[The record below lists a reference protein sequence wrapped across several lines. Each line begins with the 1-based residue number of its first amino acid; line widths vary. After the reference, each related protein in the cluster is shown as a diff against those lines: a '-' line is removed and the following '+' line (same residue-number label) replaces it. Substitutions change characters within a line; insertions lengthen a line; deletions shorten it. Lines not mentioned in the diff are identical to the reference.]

1 MRNVVIRRS
10 ILSVLVAALA
20 FGAYGFTKQYGD
32 IYLEVAKNIDLFA
45 RIYKEVAFRYVDEIE
60 PREFI
65 RAGVE
70 GMLESLDPY
79 TRFMDES
86 RQGDVDLLTT
96 GKYGGVGLSI
106 GVRDRSVVV
115 LELMSGYAAERQG
128 IRIGDAMVS
137 VDGVEIGPENFD
149 EVSSYVKGEP
159 GTFVEIGVV
168 RGAERDTLV
177 FELLREEVVVRNLVY
192 ADFYPPGSTNVYCK
206 LTGFNRTA
214 SAELDEAFE
223 RLLAEGEIESVVFDV
238 RDNPGGLLDV
248 AVDAANKFLPQGEL
262 VVSTMGRDPGS
273 LRRYHA
279 ERSPLLPEARVA
291 ILVNEASASASEI
304 LAAAIQDHDR
314 GVVVGEK
321 TFGKGL
327 VQTITP
333 LSYNTSLKM
342 TTARYY
348 TPSGRSI
355 QKIDYSLDN
364 EVVAN
369 YDTLLP
375 AQYRTDNERLVYA
388 GGGVEPDTIVSEVA
402 PGGVVEDLLAKG
414 LIFRFANEY
423 YNERPD
429 ADFDRLDRDELYERF
444 AAFLDGK
451 KYRYVRTAER
461 KIDEAIQELE
471 GEAYAETRAC
481 LENAKGTLAESNRA
495 AVDEAREEIID
506 EALIELAERCEG
518 VARRIEREL
527 AVDPQFKTA
536 LAIVKDVDAYRRILG
551 E

>member
-1 MRNVVIRRS
+1 MRNLKIRNVV
-10 ILSVLVAALA
+10 VGALVVAIA

-45 RIYKEVAFRYVDEIE
+45 RIYKEVAFRYVDEVE

-65 RAGVE
+65 RAGVQ
-70 GMLESLDPY
+70 GMLGSLDPY
-79 TRFMDES
+79 TQFMDES

-106 GVRDRSVVV
+106 GLRDGSVVV

-128 IRIGDAMVS
+128 IRIGDAMVR
-137 VDGVEIGPENFD
+137 VDGVAIGPENFD
-149 EVSSYVKGEP
+149 EVSGHVKGEP
-159 GTFVEIGVV
+159 GSFVEITVV

-177 FELLREEVVVRNLVY
+177 FELIREEVVVKNLAY
-192 ADFYPPGSTNVYCK
+192 AEFYPPGSGNVYCK
-206 LTGFNRTA
+206 LTGFNRAAT
-214 SAELDEAFE
+214 AELDEAFE
-223 RLLAEGEIESVVFDV
+223 RLLAEREIESVVFDV

-248 AVDAANKFLPQGEL
+248 AVDAANNFLPQGEL

-291 ILVNEASASASEI
+291 IVVNEASASASEI
-304 LAAAIQDHDR
+304 LAAAVQDHDR
-314 GVVVGEK
+314 GVVVGAK

-355 QKIDYSLDN
+355 QKIDYSMNND
-364 EVVAN
+364 VIAR

-375 AQYRTDNERLVYA
+375 ARYRTDNERPVYA
-388 GGGVEPDTIVSEVA
+388 GGGVEPDSIVPETEPV
-402 PGGVVEDLLAKG
+402 GVVEDLLAKG
-414 LIFRFANEY
+414 LIFRFANECY
-423 YNERPD
+423 DERPD
-429 ADFDRLDRDELYERF
+429 ADFDKLERDALYERF
-444 AAFLDGK
+444 SEFLDEK
-451 KYRYVRTAER
+451 NYRYVRAAER
-461 KIDEAIQELE
+461 KIDEAIRELE
-471 GEAYAETRAC
+471 GDAYAETRAC
-481 LENAKGTLAESNRA
+481 LENAKGTLAASNRA

-506 EALIELAERCEG
+506 EALIELAERYEG
-518 VARRIEREL
+518 AERRIEREL
-527 AVDPQFKTA
+527 AVDPQFQTA
-536 LAIVKDVDAYRRILG
+536 LEIVRDVEAYKRILG